1 MKKGLLLLLL
11 ISMLTGCANVY
22 SEEEGYRMAIINH
35 GFPVPKNA
43 SEIKP
48 EACTTEIVKSAKY
61 KLKGIG
67 GEQGEPPTHYLEEIK
82 KWGWTESE
90 DRRSDHVHFYE
101 KEGKVI
107 SLVFQRDIFD
117 VFEMSKEV
125 KE

>member
-1 MKKGLLLLLL
+1 MKKSLLLLLL

-48 EACTTEIVKSAKY
+48 EACTTEIAKSAKY

-90 DRRSDHVHFYE
+90 DSRSDHVHFYE

-107 SLVFQRDIFD
+107 SLVFQQDIFD

-125 KE
+125 TE